1 MPCPGGIISSL
12 IRILVGPKN
21 MLLLPSHFVVFGNLQ
36 GLICARLND
45 ISYIEIYKEKKR
57 RLEPTLFSLT
67 CNTRTLYTLDNI
79 FLCENINQKQGQQNK
94 DTTGVGNRSVIHVRR
109 SRCNI

>member
-1 MPCPGGIISSL
+1 
-12 IRILVGPKN
+12 

-36 GLICARLND
+36 GLICARLRLND
-45 ISYIEIYKEKKR
+45 ISYIEIYKEKKSVGWSR
-57 RLEPTLFSLT
+57 RFFLFSLT